1 MLHQGSVRAS
11 SEWNKRNLTLTLI
24 LNVILPSIA
33 FHNIICV
40 FIMIFKALS
49 FLRVIHGLYF
59 IGGGNSVRL
68 YVSKDLF

>member
-1 MLHQGSVRAS
+1 
-11 SEWNKRNLTLTLI
+11 
-24 LNVILPSIA
+24 
-33 FHNIICV
+33 
-40 FIMIFKALS
+40 MIFKALS